1 LHRRQHS
8 EVRTWCTPEVLPP
21 IGVAV
26 SGRRPCE
33 IAGRLGDLV
42 IATEPRT
49 ELLPALRPL

>member
-1 LHRRQHS
+1 MVHTRGAATDR
-8 EVRTWCTPEVLPP
+8 
-21 IGVAV
+21 G
-26 SGRRPCE
+26 GRLRPAACE